1 MPHRVTGHAI
11 KNFRRQR
18 GITLDELGALLGGV
32 TGPTISRWESGQDIP
47 GPAKVL
53 LACLMFGEQ
62 PFQSEI
68 ESRAGN
74 ETARNLWK
82 LKLSLEDWRK
92 LEAMATVRG
101 YAETLD
107 FIFAVLREELDQ
119 EAERLRSARDRNG
132 GRKCRTKADLDEA
145 PKAAEGKK
153 EVRGN
158 D

>member
-1 MPHRVTGHAI
+1 M
-11 KNFRRQR
+11 
-18 GITLDELGALLGGV
+18 DELGALLGGV

-119 EAERLRSARDRNG
+119 EAERLRESQQHK
-132 GRKCRTKADLDEA
+132 RKAHYTPKADLDEA